1 MDRFTCV
8 ALFLF
13 LTLQVALPED
23 QSRLASVSA
32 KPLEVFDSL
41 NPAPPPTPGG
51 AQTDTQAIY
60 GLLLKMVDR
69 WNAHDIEG
77 YMEAFWNSPD
87 LWCVVGADTFFGY
100 GELYA
105 AYQRGYVNRDDMGT
119 LTPERVQIRKLTT
132 DIAIALTWWTVRIHN
147 RSTYLTAT
155 IDLRKFQEGWKVV
168 ASHTTF
174 LEQ

>member
-1 MDRFTCV
+1 MHRFTCV
-8 ALFLF
+8 VLFSS
-13 LTLQVALPED
+13 LTLQIALSED
-23 QSRLASVSA
+23 PSHLASVSA

-41 NPAPPPTPGG
+41 NSAAPSTPDA

-60 GLLLKMVDR
+60 ALLLKMVDR
-69 WNAHDIEG
+69 WNAHDIDG
-77 YMEAFWNSPD
+77 YVAAFWNSPD
-87 LWCVVGADTFFGY
+87 LWCVVGANTFFGY
-100 GELYA
+100 AELYA
-105 AYQRGYVNRDDMGT
+105 AYQRGYVNREDMGT

-132 DIAIALTWWTVRIHN
+132 DIAIALTWWTVRTHN

-168 ASHTTF
+168 ASHTTL